1 LTHRG
6 LQDRRPRSLHA
17 YLVDTYVS
25 PADRAVVSS
34 WRHAWPGPLATVN
47 GVRLSRFAYIRLV
60 PFPIAAGVVAET
72 GAGYLNGAV
81 PAPVAARDRQGRSIR
96 AAFARSVL
104 TLAACA
110 WPRRVLVVM
119 GPWRF
124 IVGMTGAVRAPSF
137 LLRRC
142 RPPSAVAA
150 AASSIPAP
158 AWASPLEP
166 ARTDARRN
174 QHRPGPGRPSPS
186 ARCSHANRHV
196 AAGAAAWS
204 AIAAAIG
211 RALILAF
218 VLTPVSVVLP
228 GSAPPGPCRRSRPW

>member
-60 PFPIAAGVVAET
+60 PFPVAAGVVAET

-81 PAPVAARDRQGRSIR
+81 PPPVAARDRQGRSIR

-119 GPWRF
+119 GLWRF
-124 IVGMTGAVRAPSF
+124 IVGMTGAVR
-137 LLRRC
+137 RRAFSC
-142 RPPSAVAA
+142 GDA
-150 AASSIPAP
+150 
-158 AWASPLEP
+158 
-166 ARTDARRN
+166 ARRARS
-174 QHRPGPGRPSPS
+174 QRRRHLYRRRHGHHLSSLLVPTLAGTSIARGLADPRRPR
-186 ARCSHANRHV
+186 V
-196 AAGAAAWS
+196 A
-204 AIAAAIG
+204 
-211 RALILAF
+211 
-218 VLTPVSVVLP
+218 LTPIATWPLARRH
-228 GSAPPGPCRRSRPW
+228 GRRSQRQSAAH